1 MFISVVIACQLVI
14 AGGGAF
20 KKINDEDDA
29 DSKLAGFALRGM
41 PPASS
46 ASWNLKF

>member
-1 MFISVVIACQLVI
+1 MNLYSVYASIVI

-20 KKINDEDDA
+20 KKINDDEDDV